1 MLTKI
6 IPHPGNRLFKI
17 VIDTTDALVGNY
29 AESCSVAVPI
39 IWIKKNEVCL
49 QSCQIDTFYKYWT
62 FLKMR
67 GVILQMTGNVPDNNC
82 KLSFT

>member
-29 AESCSVAVPI
+29 AELQRCCFYYLN
-39 IWIKKNEVCL
+39 KKNMKCVSSAVKL
-49 QSCQIDTFYKYWT
+49 IPFINTDF
-62 FLKMR
+62 FKMR
-67 GVILQMTGNVPDNNC
+67 NVILQMTGNVPSKNC
-82 KLSFT
+82 ELNFI